1 MVSKIEQTH
10 PADPVDAGEI
20 VSTSRDA
27 TSPPVGHPLTT
38 AGPLQTTLIKPDSGL
53 MLPDLGAVWEYR
65 ELLLFLVWRDVKV
78 RYKQTALGVGWILL
92 QPLLSVIVFTVIFGM
107 LLNVPSGDVPYPV
120 FALAGLLPWQY
131 FSSSMSRVGTS
142 LVNSSQLI
150 TKVYFP
156 RLIIPASGVL
166 STLVDF
172 GIGFI
177 VLLALLLFYR
187 MPISPR
193 IAWIVPF
200 LLLAIIT
207 ALAFGLWLAALNVR
221 YRDINY
227 LIPFLLQLWMYV
239 TPVIYGSAI
248 IPERYRFLLA
258 LNPMTV
264 VVEGFRWAIIGKQ
277 STDSVI
283 SIPLF
288 AVSILITLVT
298 FVSGLIYFRKTER
311 TFSDI
316 I

>member
-1 MVSKIEQTH
+1 MTASE
-10 PADPVDAGEI
+10 
-20 VSTSRDA
+20 SA
-27 TSPPVGHPLTT
+27 TPPPSGGPLTGIGAT
-38 AGPLQTTLIKPDSGL
+38 QTTIIQPDKGW
-53 MLPDLGAVWEYR
+53 MMPDLRAVWEYR

-92 QPLLSVIVFTVIFGM
+92 QPVLSVVVFTVIFGM
-107 LLNVPSGDVPYPV
+107 LLQVPSGDVPYPV

-131 FSSSMSRVGTS
+131 FSSSMSRVGTG

-156 RLIIPASGVL
+156 RLIIPLSGVL

-172 GIGFI
+172 AIGFI
-177 VLLALLLFYR
+177 VLIIMLFIYR
-187 MPISPR
+187 IPITPR
-193 IAWIVPF
+193 ILMVGPF
-200 LLLAIIT
+200 LLLAIVT

-227 LIPFLLQLWMYV
+227 LIPFLLQLWMYL
-239 TPVIYGSAI
+239 TPVIYSTAM
-248 IPERYRFLLA
+248 IPEQYRFLLA

-264 VVEGFRWAIIGKQ
+264 VVEGFRWSIIGPQ
-277 STDSVI
+277 STDPNY

-298 FVSGLIYFRKTER
+298 LATGLIYFRKTER

>member
-1 MVSKIEQTH
+1 MRLSGMPNNQNLSS
-10 PADPVDAGEI
+10 GEI
-20 VSTSRDA
+20 L
-27 TSPPVGHPLTT
+27 P
-38 AGPLQTTLIKPDSGL
+38 TTLIKPDSGIV
-53 MLPDLGAVWEYR
+53 LPDLRAVWEYR
-65 ELLLFLVWRDVKV
+65 ELLFFLVWRDVKV

-92 QPLLSVIVFTVIFGM
+92 QPLLSVVVFTVIFGI
-107 LLNVPSGDVPYPV
+107 LLNVPSGDVPYAV

-131 FSSSMSRVGTS
+131 FSSSLSRVGTS

-156 RLIIPASGVL
+156 RLIIPTSGVL

-172 GIGFI
+172 AIGFI

-187 MPISPR
+187 IPLTPR
-193 IAWIVPF
+193 IIMIGPF

-258 LNPMTV
+258 LNPMTA
-264 VVEGFRWAIIGKQ
+264 VVEGFRWSIIGTPG
-277 STDSVI
+277 SAAVT

-288 AVSILITLVT
+288 TISILITIVT
-298 FVSGLIYFRKTER
+298 LISGLMYFRKTER

>member
-1 MVSKIEQTH
+1 M
-10 PADPVDAGEI
+10 P
-20 VSTSRDA
+20 TSQDM
-27 TSPPVGHPLTT
+27 TSPSVGSPLTDI
-38 AGPLQTTLIKPDSGL
+38 GPLQTTLIKPDSGL
-53 MLPDLGAVWEYR
+53 VLPDLRAVWEYR

-92 QPLLSVIVFTVIFGM
+92 QPLLSVVVFTVIFGM
-107 LLNVPSGDVPYPV
+107 LLNVPSGDVPYAV

-131 FSSSMSRVGTS
+131 FSSSLSRVGTG

-172 GIGFI
+172 AIGFI

-187 MPISPR
+187 IPLTPR
-193 IAWIVPF
+193 IVMIGPF
-200 LLLAIIT
+200 LLLAIVT

-239 TPVIYGSAI
+239 TPVIYGAAL
-248 IPERYRFLLA
+248 IPEQYRFLLA
-258 LNPMTV
+258 LNPMTA
-264 VVEGFRWAIIGKQ
+264 VVEGFRWSIIGTPG
-277 STDSVI
+277 SAAIS

-288 AVSILITLVT
+288 AVSISITLVT
-298 FVSGLIYFRKTER
+298 LVTGLIYFRNTER